1 MTSNR
6 TTFSKNQLAA
16 MKRQMLDL
24 GQSKSSGRVLKHSG
38 WRNIP
43 SVSNFEVVTKGYN
56 KILEIANI
64 NLRIPSNL
72 KSEKTEFSKCNRY
85 MAHQILRIRKYKEVN
100 KKLAW
105 HIAHSCIKR
114 SVSFRMSAFNFVF
127 SGWYFSMAVTEMHK
141 ILRKANKIIKYN
153 MDNLEIKRVYIPKPN
168 GTFRPLGVPSQ
179 EWRLVLHMW
188 NNMFIEILG
197 HHIDKDQHAYVPGK
211 GVQSAWRSIISKVNK
226 YKYIYETDLR
236 GFFDNIDTT
245 TIFRMLVKEECPMQ
259 IREWLQNICMN
270 TPTLPGNHLVDESK
284 FTRKREFYENVEM
297 SEDQILR
304 LKLYGVA
311 DLHAAIEND
320 PNILAELMP
329 ETEGPSFDEW
339 LNLEYSKVD
348 SFAPARFHNIFD
360 GVPQGMPLSPFLSI
374 LPLKDNYLNQQVS
387 VNYADD
393 QVFFGNE
400 PFVIK
405 DNPKCGIYHNES
417 KCGWVKYDGKWTDQG
432 LKFLGFR
439 LKEHEIFNSET
450 RSQVKE
456 EVNPMIKA
464 AFTNK
469 AMKLIREAETEN
481 DFSKIFKT
489 YNAEWSSNEES
500 YLENLAK
507 RNIFGFVMSCMQTKD
522 WQNANSL
529 VYQRLAVRNA
539 LNKINKKAWSTKV
552 PSCTHSSE
560 AMVVLNLAVRRR
572 LGRKLQLRPGS
583 K

>member
-1 MTSNR
+1 M
-6 TTFSKNQLAA
+6 AA
-16 MKRQMLDL
+16 MKRQMLAL
-24 GQSKSSGRVLKHSG
+24 GQSKASGRVLKNSG
-38 WRNIP
+38 WRRIP
-43 SVSNFEVVTKGYN
+43 AVSNFEVITKGYN

-64 NLRIPSNL
+64 NLRLPNNL
-72 KSEKTEFSKCNRY
+72 KSEKTEFAKCNRY
-85 MAHQILRIRKYKEVN
+85 MAHQLLRIREYKISN

-127 SGWYFSMAVTEMHK
+127 PGWYFSMAVTEIHK

-153 MDNLEIKRVYIPKPN
+153 LDNLEIKRVYIPKPN

-188 NNMFIEILG
+188 NNMFVEILG
-197 HHIDKDQHAYVPGK
+197 HHIGEDQHAYIPGR
-211 GVQSAWRSIISKVNK
+211 GVQTAWRSIISKINK

-245 TIFRMLVKEECPMQ
+245 TIFRMLIKEECPSQ
-259 IREWLQNICMN
+259 IRDWLQYICMN
-270 TPTLPGNHLVDESK
+270 TPTLPGNHLNDESK
-284 FTRKREFYENVEM
+284 FIKKREFYENVEM
-297 SEDQILR
+297 SEEQQLR

-311 DLHAAIEND
+311 DLHSAIEND

-329 ETEGPSFDEW
+329 ETDEPSFDEW
-339 LNLEYSKVD
+339 LNLEYSKPIP
-348 SFAPARFHNIFD
+348 FTPTRFHNIFD

-374 LPLKDNYLNQQVS
+374 LPLQEKYLNQQVS

-405 DNPKCGIYHNES
+405 DNPEYGIYHNEA

-439 LKEHEIFNSET
+439 LKEHEVFSSET

-456 EVNPMIKA
+456 EVNQDIKQ
-464 AFTNK
+464 AFSNK
-469 AMKLIREAETEN
+469 GMKLIREAENEN

-489 YNAEWSSNEES
+489 FAKHWSSDEHG

-507 RNIFGFVMSCMQTKD
+507 RNIFGFVMSCMQTSD

-529 VYQRLAVRNA
+529 ANQRLAVRNA
-539 LNKINKKAWSTKV
+539 LNKINKNAWSTKV

-572 LGRKLQLRPGS
+572 LGRKLQLKVGS
-583 K
+583 KWKPLKSC